1 MKPVFRLDDPT
12 DDDVSTFHR
21 DGFLILPEVFTDE
34 GLKGL
39 TEEIL
44 SLQEVKDY
52 FKSLSKSNPEADNL
66 PPKHPSS
73 YFVRPWNDRGPWG
86 DRLIDAPLVP
96 A

>member
-1 MKPVFRLDDPT
+1 MKPVFRLDEPT

-44 SLQEVKDY
+44 SLQAVKDY
-52 FKSLSKSNPEADNL
+52 FKSLSKSSNKPIAWITIVSTLSGENFNL
-66 PPKHPSS
+66 K
-73 YFVRPWNDRGPWG
+73 RD
-86 DRLIDAPLVP
+86 IA
-96 A
+96 